1 MNTNYARLYSIL
13 FIALVST
20 IIFTPPAN
28 AAIACTTAQL
38 QAAQTD
44 PQLMAYCV
52 QQQALIDAQK
62 VTNTAFL
69 QALAKKKPASPH

>member
-1 MNTNYARLYSIL
+1 MNTTYARLYSIL
-13 FIALVST
+13 FIIFAST
-20 IIFTPPAN
+20 IFFTPSAN

-38 QAAQTD
+38 QAAITNA
-44 PQLMAYCV
+44 QLMAYCV

-62 VTNTAFL
+62 VSNTAIL